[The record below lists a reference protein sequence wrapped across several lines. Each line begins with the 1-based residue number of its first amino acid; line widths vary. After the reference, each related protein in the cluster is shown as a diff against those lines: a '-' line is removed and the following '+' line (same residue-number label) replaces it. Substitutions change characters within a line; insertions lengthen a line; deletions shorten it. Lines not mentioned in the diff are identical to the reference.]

1 MDRNELKRHTCIII
15 RKNGEYLIGRSLLT
29 SELRWNNSDYEAW
42 RTRNRDDA
50 WRVAEYVGGVTVL
63 FNPITGEIREMGT

>member
-15 RKNGEYLIGRSLLT
+15 RKDREYLVGTILCS
-29 SELRWNNSDYEAW
+29 SDLRWSNCAYDAW